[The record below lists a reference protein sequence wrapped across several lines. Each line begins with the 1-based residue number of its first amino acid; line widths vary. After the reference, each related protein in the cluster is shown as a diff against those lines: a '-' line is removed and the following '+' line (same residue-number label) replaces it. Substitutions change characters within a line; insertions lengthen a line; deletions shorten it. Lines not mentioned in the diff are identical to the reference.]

1 MTCLYIFCVCSVE
14 RGLNYISSC
23 NPISCRTLNLLHSDR
38 RCYSMCAHNFPISAS
53 QHHLLDLVQVVGPS
67 VINIME
73 EACCYHGHYLQVG
86 VVPLQ
91 HSRLSTQ
98 RRTQSGQ
105 KQSSFTVFLGFQS
118 WKQNITK
125 CFQAFKQ
132 PLLKK
137 KEKRVIP
144 LRV

>member
-1 MTCLYIFCVCSVE
+1 
-14 RGLNYISSC
+14 
-23 NPISCRTLNLLHSDR
+23 
-38 RCYSMCAHNFPISAS
+38 MCAHTACNDYYGFKMHQCYYCTSLKGTDLLYSQLFFFKSKFFAISAS

-105 KQSSFTVFLGFQS
+105 KQRKSSEFS
-118 WKQNITK
+118 I
-125 CFQAFKQ
+125 
-132 PLLKK
+132 
-137 KEKRVIP
+137 
-144 LRV
+144 